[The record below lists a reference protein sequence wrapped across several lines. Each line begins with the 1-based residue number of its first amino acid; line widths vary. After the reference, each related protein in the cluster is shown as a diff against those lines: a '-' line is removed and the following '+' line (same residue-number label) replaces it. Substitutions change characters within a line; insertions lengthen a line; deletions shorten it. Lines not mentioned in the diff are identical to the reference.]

1 MTADLQSRLQAT
13 LGTYTIERELGG
25 GGMSRVFVAIERAL
39 GRRVVIKVLS
49 PSVAADLSGRR
60 FTREIRLAASLQQAN
75 IVPVLSVG
83 EAEGLPYY
91 TMPFVEGLSLRDR
104 LTRGSLAMSEVIGVL
119 RDVARALAYAHAHDV
134 VHRDIKPDNIL
145 LSGAAAVV
153 TDFGI
158 AKAISDARTADS
170 VEHATTVTQ
179 AGTVIGTPAYM
190 APEQIAADPDIDHRA
205 DLYSFGCVAY
215 ELLTGEA
222 PFAERRGRQM
232 MAHVTERPVPVM
244 EKRSD
249 CPDALARVVMQC
261 LEKEPAARPQSA
273 EDILRVLDDATASGP
288 SPFVRRL
295 TRPRTVG
302 AVSVGVALVAVAALT
317 ARDGSARELSVAVLP
332 FSTFGGDSAQQ
343 YIADGLADELATAL
357 GKVEGIRVVSR
368 TLSYRY
374 SGANVDAGE
383 VGRTL
388 AADFVLHGNV
398 RRLGAR
404 LRVSAQLTNAEDN
417 REYWSENY
425 GRDSAN
431 VFEMQNEITTAIAR
445 ALSDQ
450 LGRDASP
457 PVTASLGTTDLEA
470 YDLYLRGRF
479 LLARRGPGVRQSID
493 RFEDAIAR
501 DSGFARAHAGLAVA
515 LELLPY
521 FSYVRAQDVR
531 ERAMASAGRALA
543 RDSTLSEAYTA
554 LGLAHEHAY
563 EWALAEQA
571 HRKAVEL
578 DPNDASASVQLGRLL
593 TYTGRLREARAE
605 FERARALD
613 PYSATASG
621 WVARLMDLT
630 GDLDEAI
637 AESRRALEIDSL
649 NPPTL
654 FSAVQSYLRK
664 GDTATARRLTDRLVT
679 HVPSWRVA
687 AGLLQ
692 ALVGDRQAAVRA
704 IEEEE
709 RQARA
714 EGRDPRMLLMPLL
727 GMGDTARVLA
737 ELERATAAG
746 DFWPTYIPI
755 SEAFFDPIRRSRRF
769 ADVIQRVGLNVDIFT
784 SPLGGRSQ

>member
-1 MTADLQSRLQAT
+1 
-13 LGTYTIERELGG
+13 
-25 GGMSRVFVAIERAL
+25 MSRVFVATEKAL

-49 PSVAADLSGRR
+49 PSVAADLSSRR
-60 FTREIRLAASLQQAN
+60 FSREIRLAASLQQAN

-83 EAEGLPYY
+83 ETDGLPYY

-104 LTRGSLAMSEVIGVL
+104 LARGPLTMSEIIGVL
-119 RDVARALAYAHAHDV
+119 RDVARALAYAHERGV

-158 AKAISDARTADS
+158 AKAISDARAGDG

-179 AGTVIGTPAYM
+179 VGTVIGTPAYM

-215 ELLTGEA
+215 ELLGGDT
-222 PFAERRGRQM
+222 PFADRRGHQL
-232 MAHVTERPVPVM
+232 MAHITERPAPIS
-244 EKRSD
+244 EKRGD
-249 CPDALARVVMQC
+249 CPEALARAVMQC
-261 LEKEPAARPQSA
+261 LEKDPGARPRSA
-273 EDILRVLDDATASGP
+273 ADILRTLDDATGSANFP
-288 SPFVRRL
+288 LLRRL
-295 TRPRTVG
+295 TRPRTV
-302 AVSVGVALVAVAALT
+302 AALTTVVAMILVAALS
-317 ARDGSARELSVAVLP
+317 ARDGSARDLAVAVLP
-332 FSTFGGDSAQQ
+332 FSTFGGDSTQQ

-374 SGANVDAGE
+374 TGPNVDAGE

-388 AADFVLHGNV
+388 AADYVLHGNV
-398 RRLGAR
+398 RRLGGR
-404 LRVSAQLTNAEDN
+404 LRVSAQLTSAEDN

-431 VFEMQNEITTAIAR
+431 VFEMQNEITMGIAR
-445 ALSDQ
+445 ALSEE
-450 LGRDASP
+450 LGREASV
-457 PVTASLGTTDLEA
+457 PVTSSLGTTDLEA

-493 RFEDAIAR
+493 RFEEAIAR
-501 DSGFARAHAGLAVA
+501 DSMFARAHAGLAVG

-521 FSYVRAQDVR
+521 FSYVRAQEVR
-531 ERAMASAGRALA
+531 ERAMASARRALA
-543 RDSTLSEAYTA
+543 LDSTLSEAYTA

-563 EWALAEQA
+563 EWALAERA

-593 TYTGRLREARAE
+593 TYTGRLRDARTE

-630 GDLDEAI
+630 GDLDQAI

-654 FSAVQSYLRK
+654 FAAVQSYLRK
-664 GDTATARRLTDRLVT
+664 GDTATARRLTTRLVT
-679 HVPSWRVA
+679 NVPSWRVA

-692 ALVGDRQAAVRA
+692 ALVGDRDGAVQA
-704 IEEEE
+704 IEDEE
-709 RQARA
+709 RLARA
-714 EGRDPRMLLMPLL
+714 EGRDPRMLLLPLL
-727 GMGDTARVLA
+727 GLADTARVLA

-746 DFWPTYIPI
+746 DFWPTYIPV
-755 SEAFFDPIRRSRRF
+755 SEAFFDPVRRSPRF
-769 ADVIQRVGLNVDIFT
+769 AAILQRVGLDVELFT
-784 SPLGGRSQ
+784 SPMGGRSQ